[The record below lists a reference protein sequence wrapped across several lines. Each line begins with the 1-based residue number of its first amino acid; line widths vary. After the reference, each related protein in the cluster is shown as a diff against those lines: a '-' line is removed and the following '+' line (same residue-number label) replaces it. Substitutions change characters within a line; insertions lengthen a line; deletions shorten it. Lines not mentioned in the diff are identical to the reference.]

1 MVSNIEIHA
10 LFFRQIKNRHGQTL
24 AIMNNGEVRGVAE
37 EAPANKNAVLE
48 FIPTEP
54 PGAYRIRGIQVNLYL
69 AMDEKGKLYGESD
82 RTEGSTIFAEH
93 TQNKVRNTFSMHS
106 LLEIDGYW
114 GQSLYEVV
122 LINFIHVS
130 YFPNILRIVKDTFCI
145 IVINQ

>member
-93 TQNKVRNTFSMHS
+93 TQNKVRNIFSSMHS
-106 LLEIDGYW
+106 LLEIDGFL
-114 GQSLYEVV
+114 GQSLYDTPFKNTKRW
-122 LINFIHVS
+122 LGRIHS
-130 YFPNILRIVKDTFCI
+130 KFWF
-145 IVINQ
+145 

>member
-93 TQNKVRNTFSMHS
+93 TQNKVRNIFSSMHS
-106 LLEIDGYW
+106 LLEIDGFL
-114 GQSLYEVV
+114 GQSLYDTPFKNTKRW
-122 LINFIHVS
+122 LGRINSKFW
-130 YFPNILRIVKDTFCI
+130 F
-145 IVINQ
+145 